1 MTDKLKSR
9 GKLAALLL
17 LAATAAAIAAVP
29 GLRQAQA
36 TIPGPV
42 TPATAGQGHRVE
54 VVFVLDTTSSMSGLI
69 QAAKEKI
76 WSIATTMASARQQP
90 EVRMGLVAFRDR
102 GDAYVTRVFDLSAD
116 LDSMYAQLMEL
127 RAEGGGDGPESVNEA
142 LYAAIQGI
150 SWSQGDDVYRVAFL
164 VGDAPPHMDYPD
176 DVKYPETLAAAQ
188 RKGIVVNTIQSG
200 HHGVTR
206 PAWEQ
211 IAALGGGHYFAVE
224 DSGNAVAVTTPFDEQ
239 LAKMAAA
246 LDGTRLFF
254 GDAGE
259 RAVAEARV
267 EAGRKLEEELSAAA
281 LARRAT
287 FYAMPSA
294 KSNFLG
300 NSELVDA
307 ITSGAI
313 ELEEI
318 VAEDLPASL
327 QALAPD
333 EARAVIEEKAQQR
346 ERLQRQI
353 RSLSESRERF
363 IQERLDAEGGA
374 DDSLDEQIYRT
385 VREQATGAGL
395 RYDRDTA
402 RY

>member
-1 MTDKLKSR
+1 MTKQLKFH

-17 LAATAAAIAAVP
+17 LAATAAAIAAIP
-29 GLRQAQA
+29 GLRHAQA
-36 TIPGPV
+36 TTPGPV
-42 TPATAGQGHRVE
+42 TPAAAGQGHRVE

-69 QAAKEKI
+69 EAAREKI

-142 LYAAIQGI
+142 LYAAIHGI

-176 DVKYPETLAAAQ
+176 DVKYPATLAAAQ

-259 RAVAEARV
+259 RAAADARV

-300 NSELVDA
+300 DSELVDA
-307 ITSGAI
+307 ITSGAV

-327 QALAPD
+327 QALAPA
-333 EARAVIEEKAQQR
+333 EAHAVIEDKAQQR
-346 ERLQRQI
+346 ERLQQQI

-363 IQERLDAEGGA
+363 IKERLDAEGGA
-374 DDSLDEQIYRT
+374 DDSLDEQIYRA
-385 VREQATGAGL
+385 VREQAAGAGL

>member
-69 QAAKEKI
+69 EAAREKI